1 MTRPDIAAIRA
12 AIAKRGDCAGPLTT
26 FPTPTLTHV
35 AICCGKNWVEVIEW
49 LAMCERDIPAL
60 LAWCEEVEGENA
72 KLREE
77 LVKAEENRVRMAE
90 YRFALEGVPTDGKG
104 NPIRRDAY
112 RKGDQ

>member
-35 AICCGKNWVEVIEW
+35 AICCGENWVEVIEW

-60 LAWCEEVEGENA
+60 LAWCEEVEQRVE
-72 KLREE
+72 KLEQ
-77 LVKAEENRVRMAE
+77 LLAEACEVAIVGSRDACERQ
-90 YRFALEGVPTDGKG
+90 RRGVDDRIAA
-104 NPIRRDAY
+104 IRRE
-112 RKGDQ
+112 GGV